1 MTTTSPDVAEPFA
14 LPGNILDRLRALRAE
29 FSEALG
35 ERVREVRSIWASI
48 VQNPL
53 AENVPAGLQKIH
65 EVVHSLAGSGKSF
78 GFPHVSIAA
87 APLDALFRLVL
98 EDGDALNKEEIAQ
111 AELLIQ
117 ELEKSA
123 RLPGEAIS
131 FDDSKASTIN
141 SNNVE
146 RGAIH
151 VLIAAQ
157 TNDTK
162 AIELHDA
169 ILDFGY
175 SCTITPDLG
184 SVPHN
189 LIQGDYAVIFADI
202 TRGNA
207 HLSVL
212 RSSSALSR
220 LPLILT
226 SAHATF
232 EERLKAVRIGACTFI
247 PQPFEMQDVINV
259 ISSIEDTHTQRS
271 YRVVIA
277 EDEKILAQF
286 YQATLEHA
294 GMDVRL
300 VHEPSKLLETLSGFD
315 PDIILMDVYLTGCT
329 GLELAQIVRQ
339 FPAYTTVPILFLS
352 MESRL
357 ELQLQARHLGGD
369 DFLVKPLQPAQ
380 LVSAVVSRS
389 NRYRDLKKLTDR
401 DSLTGLLNH
410 TNIQR
415 NLEREISVAART
427 GSPVSFCMVDIDHF
441 KKVNDTYGHVVGD
454 QVLIRIT
461 HLLRNRLRRVD
472 YVGRYGGEEFAIVMP
487 NTDAVTA
494 CSVVNALREAANEV
508 EHDADGTMFHITF
521 SAGIATYPHFETT
534 LDVTQAADEALYAAK
549 NGGRNQ
555 VVVAE
560 PPAKAQ

>member
-35 ERVREVRSIWASI
+35 ERVREVRTIWAPI
-48 VQNPL
+48 AQNPL
-53 AENVPAGLQKIH
+53 AETVPTGLKKIH
-65 EVVHSLAGSGKSF
+65 EIVHSLAGSGKSF
-78 GFPHVSIAA
+78 GFPDVSIAA

-123 RLPGEAIS
+123 RLPGQPIS
-131 FDDSKASTIN
+131 FDDNKVVGN
-141 SNNVE
+141 NNVE
-146 RGAIH
+146 CGAIH
-151 VLIAAQ
+151 VLLAAE
-157 TNDTK
+157 TNDQK
-162 AIELHDA
+162 AIDLREA

-175 SCTITPDLG
+175 PCTITPDL
-184 SVPHN
+184 SAVPHN

-226 SAHATF
+226 SANATF

-247 PQPFEMQDVINV
+247 PQPFETQDAINV
-259 ISSIEDTHTQRS
+259 ISSIEETHTQRS

-300 VHEPSKLLETLSGFD
+300 VRDPSKLLETLSGFD
-315 PDIILMDVYLTGCT
+315 PDIIIMDVYMTDCT

-352 MESRL
+352 MEARL

-380 LVSAVVSRS
+380 LVSAVTSRS

-427 GSPVSFCMVDIDHF
+427 GAPVSFCMVDIDHF

-487 NTDAVTA
+487 HTDAVTA
-494 CSVVNALREAANEV
+494 RSVVDALREAANEV
-508 EHDADGTMFHITF
+508 EHDADGTTFHITF
-521 SAGIATYPHFETT
+521 SAGIATYPHFDTT
-534 LDVTQAADEALYAAK
+534 LEVTQAADDALYAAK
-549 NGGRNQ
+549 HGGRNQ

-560 PPAKAQ
+560 PEKKN